1 MFPLLRVF
9 LSDLR
14 RHPVGTLLP
23 GVALAVGLACVVSSV
38 LVGGAYDTAIQR
50 NKPHTPAGSA
60 VVIRAP
66 GTDLPAS
73 LVTEVQQLTGVA
85 TAQPRQVTSGQVL
98 GADGRP
104 LNTPASI
111 RVEPSDPRL
120 STTTILQGRLPRG
133 DQEVAIDEVD
143 AQRKHPLGSSVLI
156 ADYRTG
162 KPVKALI
169 VGVSAQDLGRPG
181 GIAMVAAP
189 AFATAHLDSTTIYGM
204 DVVLTAGTPVDAM
217 LPRIEATVGG
227 NYQVETAAQ
236 ARASEQPSPIGISST
251 LFVMFSLLAMATAVL
266 VAGAAF
272 RAVTASRVRRTA
284 LLRALGASRPPL
296 VVVTVLEAVVIGVVA
311 AGLAVGSG
319 WFISVGMLSVLNSVG
334 VSALLGSTGVTPA
347 VPGLVLATVAVAL
360 GVAAA
365 VTAALRPAIQASGVP
380 PVAALSAVPDA
391 PVERGAGVARLV
403 LGAGIVLLAGL
414 LAMLGIAA
422 RSFFPLLASAVFT
435 MIGLFGVL
443 GPLVVPLLVRVP
455 GWIAGLVA
463 RFLGPA
469 GAVIRVA
476 AREPS
481 RTPRRAAA
489 VAMPLAGA
497 FSLLAFGVV
506 GSASLRDAVVR
517 HSDAANTAA
526 FDTATLLGWGLLGL
540 SVLAAVSGVVATT
553 AVSITERRRELA
565 LSRALGVTRTG
576 VGLQVVAEAMLLSVV
591 TAVTGSLIGYLYGVA
606 IVSMLNLPTA
616 VGPPLP
622 LLASLAAVTVL
633 AVLAAAGP
641 AIRGALLTPTNAL
654 ADN

>member
-1 MFPLLRVF
+1 M
-9 LSDLR
+9 
-14 RHPVGTLLP
+14 
-23 GVALAVGLACVVSSV
+23 

-311 AGLAVGSG
+311 AGLAAGG
-319 WFISVGMLSVLNSVG
+319 RVGMVH
-334 VSALLGSTGVTPA
+334 LGRHA
-347 VPGLVLATVAVAL
+347 F
-360 GVAAA
+360 
-365 VTAALRPAIQASGVP
+365 
-380 PVAALSAVPDA
+380 
-391 PVERGAGVARLV
+391 GAEQR
-403 LGAGIVLLAGL
+403 
-414 LAMLGIAA
+414 
-422 RSFFPLLASAVFT
+422 RR
-435 MIGLFGVL
+435 
-443 GPLVVPLLVRVP
+443 VR
-455 GWIAGLVA
+455 
-463 RFLGPA
+463 
-469 GAVIRVA
+469 A
-476 AREPS
+476 AREHRRDAS
-481 RTPRRAAA
+481 RARVGAGHGGCGVGGRGGRDRRAAA
-489 VAMPLAGA
+489 GHSGLRGAAGGGALRGAGRPGRAWRRRRPAGPGGRHRAARRPAGDARHRRPELLPAAGVGCLHHDRAIRCARPAGGAAARTGARLDRRPGRPVPRAGWCGHPSRGPGAVPYAAVRRAGRPPSRCRWPRA